1 MASHL
6 QNNFIADMALG
17 NIIPGTHTFRMSLH
31 TSAYV
36 PNKDHNRFD
45 DVTNEV
51 ANGNGYT
58 TGGEIVTITVT
69 QDDANDRT
77 SISFSAPSWPTSSIS
92 AAYGVVRR
100 ARGGAA
106 SADELIAVL
115 DFGGTV
121 TSTNGTFATNETAPF
136 YINN

>member
-6 QNNFIADMALG
+6 QNNLIADMAAG
-17 NIIPGTHTFRMSLH
+17 NIIPGTHTFRMLLATASY
-31 TSAYV
+31 T
-36 PNKDHNRFD
+36 PNKDHNRRD

-58 TGGEIVTITVT
+58 TKGATVTITVT

-77 SISFSAPSWPTSSIS
+77 SISFSEPSWPTSSIS
-92 AAYGVVRR
+92 ARYGIVYRD
-100 ARGGAA
+100 RGGAS
-106 SADELIAVL
+106 SADELVATL
-115 DFGGTV
+115 DFGSTI

>member
-6 QNNFIADMALG
+6 QNSLIADMALG

-31 TSAYV
+31 TSSYA
-36 PNKDHNRFD
+36 PNKDHDRFD

-58 TGGEIVTITVT
+58 TGGAIVTITFT
-69 QDDANDRT
+69 TDNANDRT
-77 SISFSAPSWPTSSIS
+77 SVSFSEPSWPAATFS

-100 ARGGAA
+100 DRGGAA
-106 SADELIAVL
+106 SADELVAVL
-115 DFGGTV
+115 DFGGTI
-121 TSTNGTFATNETAPF
+121 TATNGTFTTNETAPF

>member
-6 QNNFIADMALG
+6 QNTFIRDMSLG
-17 NIIPGTHTFRMSLH
+17 NLIPGTHTFRMLLV
-31 TSAYV
+31 TSSYT
-36 PNKDHNRFD
+36 PNKDHNRRD

-58 TGGEIVTITVT
+58 TGGAVVTMTVT
-69 QDDANDRT
+69 TDDANDRT
-77 SISFSAPSWPTSSIS
+77 SISFSEPSWPGASF
-92 AAYGVVRR
+92 AARYGLVYR

-106 SADELIAVL
+106 SADELMATL
-115 DFGGTV
+115 DFDGTI
-121 TSTNGTFATNETAPF
+121 TATDGTFSTEETAPF